1 MKIPGGTTAY
11 IGPPAKPIPKQV
23 SGAIGKALS
32 EIPEIVEAHLPM
44 VYIKGH
50 VDPPAQVLVVV
61 VEENKPSPHAKI
73 TEVLRA
79 VSLQKRSRTPLTN
92 QTRECPVEH
101 PQQDFP
107 KGGVSSQTLRHQRAR
122 SRTPA
127 TIEYRALAKQ
137 SSRSGGASGLYDR
150 QEPIPT
156 VNQSKTSPVKNRISP
171 APIPKSVGGAWLIL

>member
-32 EIPEIVEAHLPM
+32 EIPEIVVAHLPM

-50 VDPPAQVLVVV
+50 IDPPAQVLVVV

-79 VSLQKRSRTPLTN
+79 VLPT
-92 QTRECPVEH
+92 
-101 PQQDFP
+101 DFHMDITESP
-107 KGGVSSQTLRHQRAR
+107 DDPRL
-122 SRTPA
+122 P
-127 TIEYRALAKQ
+127 TIR
-137 SSRSGGASGLYDR
+137 ASGTKLDLNR
-150 QEPIPT
+150 QM
-156 VNQSKTSPVKNRISP
+156 
-171 APIPKSVGGAWLIL
+171 A